1 MGLFSF
7 LKGKGKKVGAAEASE
22 APSPEDLTAELSDL
36 GLQDGLE
43 VSVDGDKV
51 TLTGTPTD
59 QAAKE
64 KAIVAMGNIEGVA
77 TVSDETPGEEPV
89 FYEVQ
94 SGDNLSAIAKKT
106 LGSANKYIAI
116 FEANKPMLSDPDKI
130 YPGQVLRIPQ
140 D

>member
-22 APSPEDLTAELSDL
+22 APTSEELTKELAGL
-36 GLQDGLE
+36 GLDDGLQVAVE
-43 VSVDGDKV
+43 GDTV
-51 TLTGTPTD
+51 TLTGTPKD

-64 KAIVAMGNIEGVA
+64 KAIVAMGNTEGVA
-77 TVSDETPGEEPV
+77 SVADETPGDAPV

-94 SGDNLSAIAKKT
+94 SGDNLSGIAKKT
-106 LGSANKYIAI
+106 LGDGNKYMVI
-116 FEANKPMLSDPDKI
+116 FEANKPMLADPDKI